1 MASENKRDLV
11 EKLVDLT
18 VRDPIGSIS
27 GNPSQLD
34 LEMYEKMRQ
43 RFREEQINIRFKHFS
58 TDQLI
63 ALLNFYET
71 DMSESILITQND
83 ISEEIISGFQL
94 VSEEVSKEYSEK
106 RHEEDMAH
114 AQAHKD
120 QFSDDGT

>member
-1 MASENKRDLV
+1 
-11 EKLVDLT
+11 
-18 VRDPIGSIS
+18 
-27 GNPSQLD
+27 
-34 LEMYEKMRQ
+34 
-43 RFREEQINIRFKHFS
+43 
-58 TDQLI
+58 
-63 ALLNFYET
+63 
-71 DMSESILITQND
+71 MSESILITQND

>member
-1 MASENKRDLV
+1 
-11 EKLVDLT
+11 
-18 VRDPIGSIS
+18 
-27 GNPSQLD
+27 
-34 LEMYEKMRQ
+34 MRQ

-71 DMSESILITQND
+71 DMGESILITQND